1 MAKAKRSIQFVGGGD
16 EETAL
21 LRLLLRQGRS
31 RLEAQWRLDD
41 EGDEPDLVVVDP
53 STLSGDAAI
62 TRARQAGRPFVCVVD
77 TGTPDSGDWQLR
89 RPLKLDAVVRVFNA
103 LTPSQ
108 EPGARVLSHGED
120 FFTADLDE
128 GEASELLDM
137 DALASIPTGAA
148 RSRDEGERYRW
159 EEEADALFRRDPDAD
174 DVDRIVDITLGE
186 DTSFERVDA
195 RSARSESRLQAAED
209 RVGQGAAG
217 DGSRQLRS
225 GETARRDLRVLP
237 LIDYLRHDILGGP
250 CRTTHG
256 GVHPLVLDPKLR
268 VFHADVDLAE
278 LELHCLQS
286 FPVDSFE
293 QLTMA
298 EIEAVRASQPARPM
312 VKLQW
317 LCALVNGNG
326 RLADHLDPGGR
337 YWLGRFL
344 ELAKDYPQQYAIAA
358 KLSQPRKINELA
370 ELTNS
375 RIEEIY
381 NVLNAFDAIGYLE
394 WELRDRLRGVDSPT
408 SAGDEV
414 AGPDGETPEPKEPGG
429 N

>member
-1 MAKAKRSIQFVGGGD
+1 MAKAKRSIQFVGGGE

-21 LRLLLRQGRS
+21 LRLLLRQGRP
-31 RLEAQWRLDD
+31 RLEAEWRLDE
-41 EGDEPDLVVVDP
+41 EGGEPDLVVVDP
-53 STLSGDAAI
+53 STLAGDAAI
-62 TRARQAGRPFVCVVD
+62 TQARQGGRPFVCVVD
-77 TGTPDSGDWQLR
+77 TGAPDSGDWHLR

-128 GEASELLDM
+128 GSVPELLDL

-148 RSRDEGERYRW
+148 RSRDEGGLRW

-174 DVDRIVDITLGE
+174 KVDRIVDIRLGE
-186 DTSFERVDA
+186 DTSFDRVDA
-195 RSARSESRLQAAED
+195 RSARSESRLQASED
-209 RVGQGAAG
+209 RVGQGAGGEGA
-217 DGSRQLRS
+217 RQLRS
-225 GETARRDLRVLP
+225 GERARRDPRVLP
-237 LIDYLRHDILGGP
+237 LIDFLRHDILGGP

-286 FPVDSFE
+286 FPVESFE

-326 RLADHLDPGGR
+326 RLAEHLDPGGR
-337 YWLGRFL
+337 YWLSRFL
-344 ELAKDYPQQYAIAA
+344 ELANDYPQQYAIAA

-375 RIEEIY
+375 RIEEVY
-381 NVLNAFDAIGYLE
+381 NLLNAFDAIGYLE
-394 WELRDRLRGVDSPT
+394 WELRDRLRGVEQQAQ
-408 SAGDEV
+408 AGDE
-414 AGPDGETPEPKEPGG
+414 APGSSDETMEPEEPGG